1 MYQFATIVLLGLA
14 VSALVG
20 VIRQFGETT
29 RGLRLFLDLA
39 IGVLLTWATDYSMFR
54 AWGVGFRSAW
64 MGPVAT
70 GLVIGGVA
78 TLWHDVTGFITSYAR
93 RSYDEAT
100 EIESRI
106 GSPRAA

>member
-1 MYQFATIVLLGLA
+1 MYEFTTVILLGLA
-14 VSALVG
+14 VYAVVAL
-20 VIRQFGETT
+20 IRQLGETS
-29 RGLRLFLDLA
+29 RALRIFLDLA
-39 IGVLLTWATDYSMFR
+39 LGLTVAWATDYSMFTG
-54 AWGVGFRSAW
+54 WGVNLRSLW

-78 TLWHDVTGFITSYAR
+78 VLWTELVGLVTSYAR

-106 GSPRAA
+106 PTKAA